1 MGKSASLSIKI
12 LGDIMIERQLGDKRM
27 SRIVT
32 YNETVYLA
40 GIVSDD
46 KTLDIKGQTKRALK
60 TVDERLKLANSD
72 KNHILMIQAFIKDI
86 YRDFSDFNE
95 IWDAWVSKENPP
107 ARACIEANMANKE
120 TLLVLVITAIKKD

>member
-1 MGKSASLSIKI
+1 MGKSSNLSIKI

-46 KTLDIKGQTKRALK
+46 KTLDIKGQTKRALE
-60 TVDERLKLANSD
+60 TVDERLKLASSD

-120 TLLVLVITAIKKD
+120 TLLVLVVTAIKKD